1 MKIPDGYTGIVFGRS
16 SMMLKGILTHVGL
29 IDNDYILPIGVVLV
43 NLSNEKYVIETDQ
56 RIAQIYFLK
65 CSHMKFNEVKNIS
78 VLGIERKGGFGSTG
92 V

>member
-1 MKIPDGYTGIVFGRS
+1 MKIPDGYAGIVFGRS
-16 SMMLKGILTHVGL
+16 SMMFKGIITHVGL
-29 IDNDYILPIGVVLV
+29 IDNDYILPVGVVLV

-56 RIAQIYFLK
+56 RIVQISFLK
-65 CSHMKFNEVKNIS
+65 CSYMKFNEVKNIS